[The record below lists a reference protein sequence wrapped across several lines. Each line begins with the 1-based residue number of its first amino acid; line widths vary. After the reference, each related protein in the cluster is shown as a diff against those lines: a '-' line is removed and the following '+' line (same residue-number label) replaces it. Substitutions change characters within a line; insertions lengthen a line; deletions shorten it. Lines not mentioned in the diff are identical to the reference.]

1 MSGSIIARWRAGAA
15 AAKRSVIVGGLVS
28 GLVLTGVVPTGTA
41 VGAPA
46 YTAPGMTVEE
56 SPAALP
62 AQTLPSNPSIGFS
75 SPYRIGHG
83 WTASRTISVGDWDG
97 NGFSDLMLIAS
108 DGRLLYYAAN
118 ARERFASP
126 RQIGNGWLVAE
137 SVQGGVDWNRD
148 GALDLIAR
156 FKDGRLMLYPGNGSG
171 GFLAARQIG
180 HGWLTMRTW
189 TPVQQSVNGYPAV
202 VATDKAGFMHVYPT
216 NGTGS
221 FLPRIR
227 LGGGWLPMRQ
237 VVGAGDWDKNG
248 RSDLLVVDSEARLRL
263 YAASSSGTS
272 FPMTQIGTGWSAFP
286 KIFAT
291 QLDPRAQTIWAVRT
305 DGALYAYPAKYRGPN
320 AAFVPW
326 PSVPTR
332 WDDTDWESF
341 PTTRPVVALTFDGGA
356 SNAGVTSILNTL
368 DRYDATASFF
378 VTGQFARAYPASVRA
393 MAADGYPVGNH
404 SNTHPYFSQLTN
416 EAIRLELAR
425 AEAAIWPLTGKTT
438 MPYFRF
444 PYGDRTQLDID
455 VVNGFGYVPFRWTVD
470 TLGWRGTSGGI
481 TASIV
486 CQRVLNTARPGQIVL
501 MHVGSNPNDGTAL
514 DAAALPCIIEGLR
527 ARGYGF
533 VTVEALLD

>member
-1 MSGSIIARWRAGAA
+1 MSGRITAGLRGGAA
-15 AAKRSVIVGGLVS
+15 AAKRSVLIGGLVS
-28 GLVLTGVVPTGTA
+28 GLILTGVSPGSA
-41 VGAPA
+41 VVAPPHIA
-46 YTAPGMTVEE
+46 SETTVEE

-62 AQTLPSNPSIGFS
+62 AQTLPSNPSIFFS
-75 SPYRIGHG
+75 SPYQIGHG

-118 ARERFASP
+118 ARESFASP
-126 RQIGNGWLVAE
+126 RQIGIGWLVAE

-180 HGWLTMRTW
+180 QGWLPLRTW
-189 TPVQQSVNGYPAV
+189 TPVQQSVNGNPAV
-202 VATDKAGFMHVYPT
+202 VATDKAGIMHVYPT

-221 FLPRIR
+221 FLPRIS

-263 YAASSSGTS
+263 YAASSSGAS
-272 FPMTQIGTGWSAFP
+272 FPMTQIGTGWSSFP

-305 DGALYAYPAKYRGPN
+305 DGVLYAYPAKYSGPN
-320 AAFVPW
+320 AAFKPW
-326 PSVPTR
+326 PSVPAK
-332 WDDTDWESF
+332 WDDTDWETF
-341 PTTRPVVALTFDGGA
+341 PTTRSVVALTFDGGA

-368 DRYDATASFF
+368 DRYDTPASFF

-393 MAADGYPVGNH
+393 MAANGHPVGNH
-404 SNTHPYFSQLTN
+404 SNTHPNFPQLTN

-444 PYGDRTQLDID
+444 PFGDRTQLDID

-470 TLGWRGTSGGI
+470 TLGWQGTSGGI

-501 MHVGSNPNDGTAL
+501 MHVGANPDDGSTL

-533 VTVEALLD
+533 VSLEALLD